1 MNEQELKNRLHSTIV
16 SMAKI
21 NDINENLQ
29 AKYLEKINQY
39 NQVVSL
45 SKELLEVNNKLQSVI
60 ESERKSYAE
69 LKKSYTELEESVT
82 LPPGM
87 IEKIEKSIK
96 DTKHLLLS
104 IESMNY

>member
-1 MNEQELKNRLHSTIV
+1 MNEQELKEKLHSTLI
-16 SMAKI
+16 AKSKI
-21 NDINENLQ
+21 SDVCEDLHV
-29 AKYLEKINQY
+29 KYLEKINQY

-45 SKELLEVNNKLQSVI
+45 SNELLEVNNKLQSVI
-60 ESERKSYAE
+60 ENERKSYAE